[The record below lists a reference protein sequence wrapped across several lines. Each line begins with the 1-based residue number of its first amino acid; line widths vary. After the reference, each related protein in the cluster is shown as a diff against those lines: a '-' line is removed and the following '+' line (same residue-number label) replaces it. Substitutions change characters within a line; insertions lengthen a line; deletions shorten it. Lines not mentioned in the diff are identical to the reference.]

1 MKSEFKG
8 EFIMECNKRDKIK
21 KIILDDCGGKFSP
34 QEILEKVVDNIY
46 EKLKEI
52 PNDYNELLSA
62 YIRL

>member
-1 MKSEFKG
+1 
-8 EFIMECNKRDKIK
+8 MECSKRENIK
-21 KIILDDCGGKFSP
+21 KIILGDCGGTFSP
-34 QEILEKVVDNIY
+34 QELLEEVVDNIY